1 MPLTADSK
9 ITEIKGVGQS
19 LAVKFNRLNIST
31 IRDLLFY
38 VPVKYQDSSHLLSI
52 EEFLLKGEGTFLA
65 EIVEVKT
72 FRTRTRKT
80 ITTVKVKDDT
90 KKLNLTYFN
99 QPYLSKALIPNEIY
113 LFDGKVTIK
122 GSKRDIYNPKYELF
136 KGEKEKQTNLGKLA
150 PIYPETAGL
159 TSNMIRKILKTTS
172 KDISGTLADPL
183 EQYTETPLHQAIE
196 TIHFPKDSNDILQ
209 ARERLA
215 FDEMLRIAI
224 KIETDIKDRSIQ
236 KALPVKTDTKVLNQ
250 FIKSLPY
257 KLTNDQN
264 SAIEIILEETNKDT
278 PMNRLLNGDVGSG
291 KTVVAAT
298 AILNTIKNGFSC
310 VLLAPTTVL
319 AKQHY
324 DTFKTLFKGLRI
336 PIELCISS
344 QQEIS
349 DANNKLIIA
358 THSILYD
365 KQLPADLNLVIID
378 EQHRFGV
385 EQRKY
390 FLDKLPHSPHHLT
403 MSATP
408 IPRSLTE
415 IFFGSMDVSE
425 IKQKPS
431 SRKEIKSFYTPFN
444 RRDDCFNWIAEKI
457 KAGKYNEQAFV
468 IYPLI
473 EETDISVA
481 KTVLTS
487 FEELKERYFK
497 DVPIT
502 YLHGRMKDKEKTK
515 ILNEFKKKIYNVLV
529 STSVIEVGIDIPDAT
544 IIVIENAERFGLAQ
558 LHQLRGRV
566 GRSNLQSYCYAIPGV
581 EVEKDS
587 KAQERLKYFSN
598 HSSGFDVAEYDL
610 QSRGPGE
617 VYGIAQSGIP
627 LFKVASIHDLDT
639 LKKAR
644 RVAKQLL
651 KSNNQIQYILENIF
665 R

>member
-9 ITEIKGVGQS
+9 ITEIKGVGES
-19 LAVKFNRLNIST
+19 LARKFNRLNIT
-31 IRDLLFY
+31 TVKDLLFH
-38 VPVKYQDSSHLLSI
+38 VPIKYQDSSHLLSI
-52 EEFLLKGEGTFLA
+52 EEFLLKEEGTFLA
-65 EIVEVKT
+65 EIVDVKT

-90 KKLNLTYFN
+90 KKVNLTYFN
-99 QPYLSKALIPNEIY
+99 QSYLSKTLIPNEMY
-113 LFDGKVTIK
+113 LFNGKVTIK
-122 GSKRDIYNPKYELF
+122 GNKRDIYNPKYELF

-150 PIYPETAGL
+150 PIYPETEGL
-159 TSNMIRKILKTTS
+159 TSNMIRKILKTQRQN
-172 KDISGTLADPL
+172 ISIILQDPL
-183 EQYTETPLHQAIE
+183 TPYIDVSLQKAIE
-196 TIHFPKDSNDILQ
+196 KIHFPKDTNDILQ

-215 FDEMLRIAI
+215 FDEMLKIAF
-224 KIETDIKDRSIQ
+224 KIEEDIKEKAKQ
-236 KALPVKTDTKVLNQ
+236 KALPVKTDTKILNR
-250 FIKSLPY
+250 FLKSLPY

-264 SAIEIILEETNKDT
+264 SAMEIILDEINQKV

-291 KTVVAAT
+291 KTVVAAS

-310 VLLAPTTVL
+310 VLLAPTTIL

-324 DTFKTLFKGLRI
+324 DTFETLFKGFRV

-349 DANNKLIIA
+349 NAKNKLIIA
-358 THSILYD
+358 THSILYN
-365 KQLPADLNLVIID
+365 KQLPRDLNLVIID

-390 FLDKLPHSPHHLT
+390 LLKKLPHTPHHLT

-415 IFFGSMDVSE
+415 IFFGSMNVSE
-425 IKQKPS
+425 IKEKPS
-431 SRKEIKSFYTPFN
+431 NRKEVQSFYTPFAK
-444 RRDDCFNWIAEKI
+444 RDNCFVWITKKI
-457 KAGKYNEQAFV
+457 KDSKFKEQAFV

-487 FEELKERYFK
+487 FEELKQKYFG
-497 DVPIT
+497 DISIA
-502 YLHGRMKDKEKTK
+502 YLHGKMKDVQKTE
-515 ILNEFKKKIYNVLV
+515 ILNDFKKKKYNVLV

-544 IIVIENAERFGLAQ
+544 IMVIENAERFGLAQ

-566 GRSNLQSYCYAIPGV
+566 GRSNLQSYCYAIPGI
-581 EVEKDS
+581 EVEKGS
-587 KAQERLKYFSN
+587 KAEERLKYFSKHN
-598 HSSGFDVAEYDL
+598 SGFDVAEYDL

-617 VYGIAQSGIP
+617 VYGVVQSGIP
-627 LFKVASIHDLDT
+627 LFKVASIHDLET

-644 RVAKQLL
+644 NVAKLLL
-651 KSNNQIQYILENIF
+651 KSNNQIENILEHIF

>member
-9 ITEIKGVGQS
+9 IVEIKGVGEN
-19 LAVKFNRLNIST
+19 LAVKFTRLNIT
-31 IRDLLFY
+31 TFRDLLFH
-38 VPVKYQDSSHLLSI
+38 VPIKYQDSSHLLSI

-65 EIVEVKT
+65 EIVDVKT

-90 KKLNLTYFN
+90 KRTNLTYFN
-99 QPYLSKALIPNEIY
+99 QAYLSKTLIKKEIY
-113 LFDGKVTIK
+113 LFDGKVTIR
-122 GSKRDIYNPKYELF
+122 GSKRDIYNPKYEIF

-150 PIYPETAGL
+150 PIYPETEGL
-159 TSNMIRKILKTTS
+159 TSNMIRKILKTV
-172 KDISGTLADPL
+172 KADIPTIFSDPL
-183 EQYTETPLHQAIE
+183 VTYTDTPLQEAI
-196 TIHFPKDSNDILQ
+196 TKIHFPKDTDDILQ

-215 FDEMLRIAI
+215 FDEMLKIAF
-224 KIETDIKDRSIQ
+224 KIETEIQERSTQ
-236 KALPVKTDTKVLNQ
+236 KTTPVKTDTKILNK

-264 SAIEIILEETNKDT
+264 KAMEIILEEINREA

-291 KTVVAAT
+291 KTVVAAN
-298 AILNTIKNGFSC
+298 AVLNTIKNGFSC

-324 DTFKTLFKGLRI
+324 DTFRDLFKGFHI

-365 KQLPADLNLVIID
+365 KQLPSDLNLVIID

-390 FLDKLPHSPHHLT
+390 FLKKLPHTPHHLT
-403 MSATP
+403 MTATP

-415 IFFGSMDVSE
+415 IFFGNMDVSE
-425 IKQKPS
+425 IKEKPS
-431 SRKEIKSFYTPFN
+431 DRKEIKSFYTPFAK
-444 RRDDCFNWIAEKI
+444 RDDCFNWVAKKI
-457 KAGKYNEQAFV
+457 KESQFKEQAFV

-487 FEELKERYFK
+487 FEELKKKYFK
-497 DVPIT
+497 DISIT
-502 YLHGRMKDKEKTK
+502 YLHGRMKDVEKTK
-515 ILNEFKKKIYNVLV
+515 ILNDFKKKKYNVLI

-544 IIVIENAERFGLAQ
+544 IMVIENAERFGLAQ

-566 GRSNLQSYCYAIPGV
+566 GRSDLQSYCYAIPGI

-587 KAQERLKYFSN
+587 KAEERLKYFSK
-598 HSSGFDVAEYDL
+598 HSSGFEVAEYDL

-644 RVAKQLL
+644 NVAKRLL
-651 KSNNQIQYILENIF
+651 KSNNQVRNILDNIF